1 MRGAITYAQANADR
15 LHRDID
21 NARQLY
27 GYTQEQAGECIGI
40 GQAGY
45 SRLISGRK
53 LDVSELCELAC
64 EYGLEVRLCDRL
76 QA

>member
-1 MRGAITYAQANADR
+1 MRGAVTHAQANEDR
-15 LHRDID
+15 LYRDIE
-21 NARQLY
+21 NARRLY
-27 GYTQEQAGECIGI
+27 GYTQERAGQSIGI

-53 LDVSELCELAC
+53 LDVSELCELAS